1 MGTWPAASRRRRR
14 AVRTLKWGECI
25 GCPLDEM
32 LLMGYYYPIGRDGG
46 QVMDEEC
53 RINVRTA
60 PELKRR
66 VKAAA
71 ALQGKTLADAVREA
85 LELWLARQEQK
96 SV

>member
-1 MGTWPAASRRRRR
+1 MA
-14 AVRTLKWGECI
+14 
-25 GCPLDEM
+25 
-32 LLMGYYYPIGRDGG
+32 
-46 QVMDEEC
+46 EEC

-66 VKAAA
+66 IKAAA

-85 LELWLARQEQK
+85 LELWLTRQEQK